1 MRASSF
7 NGVSLILQC
16 IFHQRCQTGTVPR
29 LHVTHLI
36 VQKKQMWTIMD
47 RKQIYSIPYSHCREA
62 TRNQMEVA
70 ILFSVRSGW
79 LPAAMQ

>member
-1 MRASSF
+1 
-7 NGVSLILQC
+7 
-16 IFHQRCQTGTVPR
+16 
-29 LHVTHLI
+29 
-36 VQKKQMWTIMD
+36 MWTIMD